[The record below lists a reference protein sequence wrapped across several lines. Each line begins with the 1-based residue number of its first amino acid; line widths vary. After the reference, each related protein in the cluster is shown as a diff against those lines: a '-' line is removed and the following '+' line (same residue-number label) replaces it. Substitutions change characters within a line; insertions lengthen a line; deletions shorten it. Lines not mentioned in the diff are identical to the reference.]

1 MTTPK
6 AKLAGLAL
14 IAALCA
20 GFTLGLQERLTWAM
34 VRATLTRALLVSG
47 AVALCIALISSA
59 IAQTPG
65 GNTSAAASGVYTLL
79 SKNDPSI
86 HIGDGAGEISD
97 LETRSTSF
105 APPDRYAWTFA
116 LGQVPDGITFAVTI
130 FSLVPVSSWD
140 CPTTAW
146 VNGKRVYDL
155 RQGEGGD
162 VGSGKTTTAQFSVK
176 KQQLKVGGNT
186 FEIREEDCRDTA
198 NPALNDS
205 LIREVTF
212 VFDSVPPAKKP

>member
-6 AKLAGLAL
+6 AKFAGLAL
-14 IAALCA
+14 IATLCV

-47 AVALCIALISSA
+47 AVALCIALISTA

-65 GNTSAAASGVYTLL
+65 GKTPAAASGVYTLL

-86 HIGDGAGEISD
+86 HIGDGAGETSD
-97 LETRSTSF
+97 FEVRNFSF
-105 APPDRYAWTFA
+105 APPDRYAWTFE
-116 LGQVPDGITFAVTI
+116 LGKVPDRVIFTVTI
-130 FSLVPVSSWD
+130 FSLVPKDVWD

-155 RQGEGGD
+155 RKGEN
-162 VGSGKTTTAQFSVK
+162 VGTGKTTIAQFSVEK
-176 KQQLKVGGNT
+176 RQLKPGANT
-186 FEIREEDCRDTA
+186 IEIREEECTDTRSF
-198 NPALNDS
+198 ALNDS
-205 LIREVTF
+205 LIRELTY
-212 VFDSVPPAKKP
+212 VFGSVPAAKKP